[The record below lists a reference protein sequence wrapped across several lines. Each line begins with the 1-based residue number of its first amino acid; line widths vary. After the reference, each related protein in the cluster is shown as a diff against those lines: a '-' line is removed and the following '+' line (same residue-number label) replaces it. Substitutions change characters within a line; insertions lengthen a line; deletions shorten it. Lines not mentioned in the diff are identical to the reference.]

1 MIAGRLIELAHDN
14 FGGQQFLFF
23 FGRLLQ
29 FDERLGILLQLKQCP
44 SQPLMDGPALG
55 VERLPDGQMLERL
68 RPLAAVLGHGGQPGL
83 AADRG
88 GFLAIG
94 VIAERLADRP
104 GAVQQELGVRD
115 PLLVQR
121 QLAEQQIWLR
131 SFRILQDRAFQLLP
145 GGRQLVG
152 RQIELRQKN
161 ARGGKLRMLG
171 LDLSQFFQR
180 PFRVARFEDLHRLVD
195 ALVRRVSLDGRRR
208 LAGVDVGGG
217 PLMAAGAQKQQH
229 QNTASGPARDCCH
242 IGHIERS

>member
-29 FDERLGILLQLKQCP
+29 FDQRLGILLQLKQCP

-104 GAVQQELGVRD
+104 VRSS
-115 PLLVQR
+115 
-121 QLAEQQIWLR
+121 R
-131 SFRILQDRAFQLLP
+131 SWASVIRCSC
-145 GGRQLVG
+145 
-152 RQIELRQKN
+152 N
-161 ARGGKLRMLG
+161 ANSPNSRYGSG
-171 LDLSQFFQR
+171 
-180 PFRVARFEDLHRLVD
+180 
-195 ALVRRVSLDGRRR
+195 
-208 LAGVDVGGG
+208 
-217 PLMAAGAQKQQH
+217 
-229 QNTASGPARDCCH
+229 ASGSSK
-242 IGHIERS
+242 IERSNSCRAAGNWLAAR